1 MRGDSKANIKQDK
14 VNARNRY
21 AERKIN
27 SFVKWSFD
35 TRGKVLYKELVELQ
49 TQYGIKCY
57 G

>member
-1 MRGDSKANIKQDK
+1 MRGNSKVNIKQNK
-14 VNARNRY
+14 VNARRRY
-21 AERKIN
+21 AERKIC